1 MKQLLPIV
9 LLFIGLSASADSK
22 QYSFKVVDY
31 GSKSPIENAFVRVVN
46 LTNSKVSASQSDNT
60 GKVAVELD
68 LSSKYRIDVGKR
80 TNEEGIK
87 YITYSFFLGTPEIT
101 KPAVTEVMLEKVK
114 VNSQV
119 NLSNLYFDTDNA
131 DLDGNDKIA
140 LANALI
146 ALNTSPNL
154 VIEIGVRA
162 DCKES
167 VEAAEKRTE
176 IIQQYFA
183 GKGKDYAKR
192 IIIKNYGKGSQL
204 AGCNCDSPTLYSD
217 DSYAANRVAE
227 FKVLSF

>member
-1 MKQLLPIV
+1 MMKKLLPIV
-9 LLFIGLSASADSK
+9 LLFVGTAAFAESTP
-22 QYSFKVVDY
+22 YSFRVVDY
-31 GSKSPIENAFVRVVN
+31 SSKSPIENAFVRVVN
-46 LTNSKVSASQSDNT
+46 LTNNKVSASASDNT

-68 LSSKYRIDVGKR
+68 LSSRYRIDVGKR

-119 NLSNLYFDTDNA
+119 NLSNLYFDYDKFE
-131 DLDGNDKIA
+131 LDGNDKIA

-146 ALNTSPNL
+146 ALNTSPSL
-154 VIEIGVRA
+154 MIEIGIRA

-167 VEAAEKRTE
+167 EEVAQKRTE
-176 IIQQYFA
+176 LIQQYFA
-183 GKGKDYAKR
+183 TKGDYAKR
-192 IIIKNYGKGSQL
+192 IVIKNYGKSSQL
-204 AGCNCDSPTLYSD
+204 AGCNCDSPTLFSD
-217 DSYAANRVAE
+217 DVYAANRVAE